1 MKLEE
6 ILMAELELEKLSMDE
21 AAQEMLKKAQA
32 EGIETIFDRAKT
44 MKPCPIGAEGACC
57 RICAQ
62 GPCRVPPPKK
72 KPGEEGAEEKK
83 QRMGLCGATA
93 ETIVARNFARMV
105 AAGTSAHSDHAR
117 GVAKLFIEVA
127 HGRAQGYKIK
137 DVAKLRR
144 VARDWGVP
152 ITEGEGEDA
161 KPRAPE
167 AIAQELGPKVLAE
180 FGQQT
185 GEINY
190 VKRAPKK
197 RQELWRK
204 LDVVPRGVDIEVVE
218 LMHRTHMGVDQDYH
232 NLIKQ
237 STRCALAD
245 GWAGSMISTDLQDIL
260 FGCPVPVAGE
270 INLGVLKE
278 DHVNVVMHG
287 HEPLL
292 PEMLY
297 VAAQEPE
304 LIQYAQ
310 SKGAKGIQL
319 AGMCCSANEVL
330 MRHGV
335 PVAGNYLHQEL
346 AVITGAVDA
355 LVVDVQC
362 EMQALENVA
371 ACYHTKL
378 ITTDTRAK
386 MEKALHIEF
395 DEHHALDVARKILR
409 EAIDNY
415 PNRRAPVLIP
425 KASSPTIVGF
435 SYETIQYLL
444 GGSIRGSY
452 YTLNDNVIGGRV
464 RGVAGVVGCNNCRT
478 TQDSSH
484 MTLIKELLKND
495 VIVLS
500 TGCAAMAAGKY
511 GLLTPES
518 ASQYCGPGLAEVCE
532 TVGIPPVLHMGA
544 CVDNSRILLAATAC
558 VKAGGLGTDIS
569 DLPAA
574 GAAPEWMSEK
584 AVAIGQY
591 FVASGVY
598 TLFGVTWPT
607 TGSEI
612 LTDYLFKGI
621 EEELGGKWDFVADPE
636 EMARRMIAHIDLK
649 RQALGIDKARERVLY
664 DMEMRRQLEEAAAA
678 AEEH

>member
-1 MKLEE
+1 
-6 ILMAELELEKLSMDE
+6 MAELELDKLSMDP
-21 AAQEMLKKAQA
+21 AAQALLKKAQA
-32 EGIETIFDRAKT
+32 EGVETIFDRAKT
-44 MKPCPIGAEGACC
+44 MKPCPIGIEGACC

-72 KPGEEGAEEKK
+72 KAGEETTEEKK

-105 AAGTSAHSDHAR
+105 AAGSASHSDHSR

-127 HGRAQGYKIK
+127 HGRTQGYKIK

-144 VARDWGVP
+144 VAKDWDVA
-152 ITEGEGEDA
+152 ITVGEGEDA
-161 KPRAPE
+161 KPRSPE
-167 AIAQELGPKVLAE
+167 EIAQELGPKVLAE
-180 FGQQT
+180 FGQQE

-190 VKRAPKK
+190 VRRAPKK
-197 RQELWRK
+197 RQEIWRK
-204 LDVVPRGVDIEVVE
+204 HGVVPRGVDIEVVE

-245 GWAGSMISTDLQDIL
+245 GWSGSMISTDLQDIL
-260 FGCPVPVAGE
+260 FGCPVPIAGE

-292 PEMLY
+292 PEMLF
-297 VAAQEPE
+297 VASQEPE

-362 EMQALENVA
+362 EMQALANVA
-371 ACYHTKL
+371 KCYHTKI
-378 ITTDTRAK
+378 ITTDDRAK
-386 MEKALHIEF
+386 MEGAAMHIPF
-395 DEHHALDVARKILR
+395 DDHHALDVARKVIR
-409 EAIDNY
+409 EAIDNF

-425 KASSPTIVGF
+425 KESSPTIVGF

-444 GGSIRGSY
+444 GGSIRGTY
-452 YTLNDNVIGGRV
+452 YTLNDNVIGGRI

-478 TQDSSH
+478 AQDTSH
-484 MTLIKELLKND
+484 MVLIKELLKND

-518 ASQYCGPGLAEVCE
+518 ASKYCGEGLAEICE

-544 CVDNSRILLAATAC
+544 CVDNSRILMAATAC

-584 AVAIGQY
+584 AIAIGQY

-598 TLFGVTWPT
+598 TLFGVTFPT

-621 EEELGGKWDFVADPE
+621 EEEYGGKWDFVADPM
-636 EMARRMIAHIDLK
+636 EMAKRMIAHIDLK
-649 RQALGIDKARERVLY
+649 RKALGIDKARERVLM
-664 DMEMRRQLEEAAAA
+664 DMEMRRQLEAAAG
-678 AEEH
+678 EEH

>member
-1 MKLEE
+1 
-6 ILMAELELEKLSMDE
+6 MAEVELEKLTMDV

-32 EGIETIFDRAKT
+32 EGVETIFDRART

-72 KPGEEGAEEKK
+72 KPGEEAAEEKK

-105 AAGTSAHSDHAR
+105 ASGTASHNDHSR
-117 GVAKLFIEVA
+117 GVAKLFKEIA
-127 HGRAQGYKIK
+127 HGEAPGYDIK
-137 DVAKLRR
+137 DVTKLRR
-144 VARDWGVP
+144 VARDWDVAL
-152 ITEGEGEDA
+152 TEGEGDDA
-161 KPRAPE
+161 KPRDKY
-167 AIAQELGPKVLAE
+167 AIAKDLAEKILAE
-180 FGQQT
+180 FGQQS

-190 VKRAPKK
+190 TRRAPKK
-197 RQELWRK
+197 RQEIWRK
-204 LDVVPRGVDIEVVE
+204 HGVVPRGLDIEVVE

-245 GWAGSMISTDLQDIL
+245 GWGGSMISTDLQDII
-260 FGCPVPVAGE
+260 FGCPVPIAGE

-297 VAAQEPE
+297 VAAQDPE
-304 LIQYAQ
+304 LIAYAQ

-346 AVITGAVDA
+346 AVITGAVEA

-371 ACYHTKL
+371 KCYHTKI
-378 ITTDTRAK
+378 ITTDDRAR
-386 MEKALHIEF
+386 MPLAEHIPF
-395 DEHHALDVARKILR
+395 DEHHALDVAKKIIR

-415 PNRRAPVLIP
+415 QNRKAPVMIP
-425 KASSPTIVGF
+425 SASSPTVVGF

-452 YTLNDNVIGGRV
+452 YTLNDNIIGGRV

-484 MTLIKELLKND
+484 LTLIKELLKND
-495 VIVLS
+495 VIVLT

-511 GLLTPES
+511 GLLTPEA
-518 ASQYCGPGLAEVCE
+518 ASKYCGPGLAEVCE

-544 CVDNSRILLAATAC
+544 CVDNSRILMAATAC

-612 LTDYLFKGI
+612 LTDYLFAGI
-621 EEELGGKWDFVADPE
+621 EEEYGGKWDFVADPE
-636 EMARRMIAHIDLK
+636 EMAKKMIAHIDLK
-649 RQALGIDKARERVLY
+649 RKALGIDKARERVLF
-664 DMEMRRQLEEAAAA
+664 DMEMRRQLEAAAG
-678 AEEH
+678 EEH

>member
-1 MKLEE
+1 MPDV
-6 ILMAELELEKLSMDE
+6 ELEKLSMDV

-32 EGIETIFDRAKT
+32 EGVETIFDRAKT
-44 MKPCPIGAEGACC
+44 MKPCPIGVEGACC

-62 GPCRVPPPKK
+62 GPCRVPAPKK
-72 KPGEEGAEEKK
+72 KAGEEAPEEKK

-105 AAGTSAHSDHAR
+105 AAGTASHSDHAR

-127 HGRAQGYKIK
+127 HGRTQGYKIK
-137 DVAKLRR
+137 DVAKLKQ
-144 VARDWGVP
+144 VARDWGVA

-161 KPRAPE
+161 KSRSPE

-185 GEINY
+185 GEITY
-190 VKRAPKK
+190 VARAPKK
-197 RQELWRK
+197 RQEIWRK
-204 LDVVPRGVDIEVVE
+204 HDVVPRGVDIEVVE

-232 NLIKQ
+232 NLMKQ
-237 STRCALAD
+237 ATRCALAD
-245 GWAGSMISTDLQDIL
+245 GWSGSMISTDLQDIM
-260 FGCPVPVAGE
+260 FGCPVPIAGE

-292 PEMLY
+292 PEMLF
-297 VAAQEPE
+297 VASQDPE
-304 LIQYAQ
+304 LIKAAQ

-371 ACYHTKL
+371 KCYHTKI
-378 ITTDTRAK
+378 ITTDDRAK
-386 MEKALHIEF
+386 MPLAVHIAF
-395 DEHHALDVARKILR
+395 DEHHALDVAKKIILT
-409 EAIDNY
+409 AIDNY

-425 KASSPTIVGF
+425 SASSPTIVGF

-452 YTLNDNVIGGRV
+452 YTLNDNIIGGRV

-511 GLLTPES
+511 GLLTPEA
-518 ASQYCGPGLAEVCE
+518 ASKYCGPGLAEVCE

-544 CVDNSRILLAATAC
+544 CVDNSRILMAATAC

-584 AVAIGQY
+584 AIAIGQY

-598 TLFGVTWPT
+598 TLFGVTFPT

-621 EEELGGKWDFVADPE
+621 EEEYGGKWDFVADPE

-649 RQALGIDKARERVLY
+649 RKALGIDKARERVLY
-664 DMEMRRQLEEAAAA
+664 DMAMRRELEAAAGD
-678 AEEH
+678 EH

>member
-1 MKLEE
+1 
-6 ILMAELELEKLSMDE
+6 MAELDLEKLSMDP
-21 AAQEMLKKAQA
+21 AAQELLKKAAA
-32 EGIETIFDRAKT
+32 EGVETIFDRAKT

-72 KPGEEGAEEKK
+72 KEGETGEEKK

-105 AAGTSAHSDHAR
+105 CAGTAAHSDHAR

-127 HGRAQGYKIK
+127 NGRTQGYKIK
-137 DVAKLRR
+137 DVTKLKR
-144 VARDWGVP
+144 VAKDWDVA
-152 ITEGEGEDA
+152 ITEGEGDDA
-161 KPRAPE
+161 KPRSPE
-167 AIAQELGPKVLAE
+167 AIAIDLGPKVLAE
-180 FGQQT
+180 FGKQE

-190 VKRAPKK
+190 VRRAPKK
-197 RQELWRK
+197 RQEIWRK
-204 LDVVPRGVDIEVVE
+204 LGIVPRGVDIEVVE

-232 NLIKQ
+232 NLMKQ
-237 STRCALAD
+237 SSRCALAD
-245 GWAGSMISTDLQDIL
+245 GWAGSMISTDLQDIM
-260 FGCPVPVAGE
+260 FGCPTPVAGE

-297 VAAQEPE
+297 VASQDPE
-304 LIQYAQ
+304 LIKAAQ

-319 AGMCCSANEVL
+319 GGMCCSANEVL

-335 PVAGNYLHQEL
+335 PVVGNYLHQEL

-362 EMQALENVA
+362 EMQALENVVK
-371 ACYHTKL
+371 CYHTKL
-378 ITTDTRAK
+378 ITTDDRAK
-386 MEKALHIEF
+386 MPLAEHVAF
-395 DEHHALDVARKILR
+395 DEHHALDVAKKIIMM
-409 EAIDNY
+409 AIDNY
-415 PNRRAPVLIP
+415 PNRKAPVLIP
-425 KASSPTIVGF
+425 SQSSPTVVGF

-452 YTLNDNVIGGRV
+452 YTLNDNIINGRI

-478 TQDSSH
+478 AQDTSH
-484 MTLIKELLKND
+484 MVLIKELIKND

-511 GLLTPES
+511 GLLSPES
-518 ASQYCGPGLAEVCE
+518 AAKYCGEGLAEVCE

-544 CVDNSRILLAATAC
+544 CVDNSRILMAATAC
-558 VKAGGLGTDIS
+558 VKAGGLGSDIS

-621 EEELGGKWDFVADPE
+621 EEELGGKWDFELDPMI
-636 EMARRMIAHIDLK
+636 MAKKMIAHIDLK
-649 RQALGIDKARERVLY
+649 RKALGIDKARERVLM
-664 DMEMRRQLEEAAAA
+664 DMEMRRTMDAAAA
-678 AEEH
+678 GEEH

>member
-1 MKLEE
+1 
-6 ILMAELELEKLSMDE
+6 MDP
-21 AAQEMLKKAQA
+21 AAQELLKKAQA
-32 EGIETIFDRAKT
+32 EGVETIFDRAKA
-44 MKPCPIGAEGACC
+44 MKPCPIGIEGACC

-72 KPGEEGAEEKK
+72 KEGETTEEKK

-105 AAGTSAHSDHAR
+105 AAGSASHSDHSR

-127 HGRAQGYKIK
+127 NGRTQGYQIK

-144 VARDWGVP
+144 VARDWDVP

-161 KPRAPE
+161 KPRSPE
-167 AIAQELGPKVLAE
+167 DIAKELGPKILAE
-180 FGQQT
+180 FGQQD

-190 VKRAPKK
+190 VRRAPKK
-197 RQELWRK
+197 RQEIWRK
-204 LDVVPRGVDIEVVE
+204 QGVVPRGVDIEVVE
-218 LMHRTHMGVDQDYH
+218 LMYRTHMGVDQDYH

-245 GWAGSMISTDLQDIL
+245 GWSGSMISTDLQDIL
-260 FGCPVPVAGE
+260 FGCPTPVAGE

-292 PEMLY
+292 PEMLF

-304 LIQYAQ
+304 LIEYAK

-371 ACYHTKL
+371 QCYHTKI
-378 ITTDTRAK
+378 ITTDDRAK
-386 MEKALHIEF
+386 MPKATHIPF
-395 DEHHALDVARKILR
+395 DDHHALDVARQVLR

-425 KASSPTIVGF
+425 KESSPTIVGF

-484 MTLIKELLKND
+484 LTLIKELLKND
-495 VIVLS
+495 IIVLS

-518 ASQYCGPGLAEVCE
+518 ASKYCGEGLAEVCE

-544 CVDNSRILLAATAC
+544 CVDNSRILMAATAC

-584 AVAIGQY
+584 AIAIGQY

-598 TLFGVTWPT
+598 TLFGVNWPT

-612 LTDYLFKGI
+612 LTEYLFKGI
-621 EEELGGKWDFVADPE
+621 EEEYGGKWDFEADPE
-636 EMARRMIAHIDLK
+636 MMAKKMIAHIDLK
-649 RQALGIDKARERVLY
+649 RKALGIDKARERVLM
-664 DMEMRRQLEEAAAA
+664 DMEMRRQLEAAAG
-678 AEEH
+678 EEH

>member
-1 MKLEE
+1 
-6 ILMAELELEKLSMDE
+6 MAETDFEKLSVDL
-21 AAQEMLKKAQA
+21 AAQEMLKKAAA
-32 EGIETIFDRAKT
+32 EGVETIFDRAKT

-72 KPGEEGAEEKK
+72 KEGETGEEKK

-105 AAGTSAHSDHAR
+105 AAGTAAHSDHSR
-117 GVAKLFIEVA
+117 GVAKLFKEIA
-127 HGRAQGYKIK
+127 HGEAPGYEVK
-137 DVAKLRR
+137 DVAKLRK
-144 VARDWGVP
+144 VARDWDVAL
-152 ITEGEGEDA
+152 TEGEGDDA
-161 KPRAPE
+161 KSRDKL
-167 AIAQELGPKVLAE
+167 AIAQDLAEKVLKE
-180 FGQQT
+180 FGQQD

-197 RQELWRK
+197 RLEIWRK
-204 LDVVPRGVDIEVVE
+204 NGVVPRGIDIEVVE
-218 LMHRTHMGVDQDYH
+218 LMHRTHMGVDQEYH
-232 NLIKQ
+232 NLMKQ

-245 GWAGSMISTDLQDIL
+245 GWGGSMISTDLQDIM
-260 FGCPVPVAGE
+260 FGCPTPIAGE

-297 VAAQEPE
+297 VAAQDPE
-304 LIQYAQ
+304 LITYAQ
-310 SKGAKGIQL
+310 NKGAKGIQL

-335 PVAGNYLHQEL
+335 PVVGNYLHQEL

-362 EMQALENVA
+362 EMQALESVA
-371 ACYHTKL
+371 QCYHTK
-378 ITTDTRAK
+378 IVTTDDRAR
-386 MEKALHIEF
+386 MPLATHIPF
-395 DEHHALDVARKILR
+395 DEHHALDVAKQIIRL
-409 EAIDNY
+409 AIDNF
-415 PNRRAPVLIP
+415 PNRKAPVLIP
-425 KASSPTIVGF
+425 SVSSPTVVGF

-452 YTLNDNVIGGRV
+452 YTLNDNIINGRV

-478 TQDSSH
+478 TQDNSH
-484 MTLIKELLKND
+484 LEMIKELLKND
-495 VIVLS
+495 VIVLT

-511 GLLTPES
+511 GLLTPEA
-518 ASQYCGPGLAEVCE
+518 ASKYCGAGLAEVCE

-544 CVDNSRILLAATAC
+544 CVDNSRILMAATAC

-584 AVAIGQY
+584 AIAIGQY

-598 TLFGVTWPT
+598 TVFGVTWPT
-607 TGSEI
+607 TGSEL
-612 LTDYLFKGI
+612 LTDYLFKGF
-621 EEELGGKWDFVADPE
+621 EEEYGGKWDFEIDPIL
-636 EMARRMIAHIDLK
+636 AAKKMIAHIDLK
-649 RQALGIDKARERVLY
+649 RRALGIDKARERVLM
-664 DMEMRRQLEEAAAA
+664 DMEMRRTMDAAAA
-678 AEEH
+678 GEEH

>member
-1 MKLEE
+1 
-6 ILMAELELEKLSMDE
+6 MAEVEFEKLSMDV
-21 AAQEMLKKAQA
+21 AAQEMLKKAAA
-32 EGIETIFDRAKT
+32 EGVETIFDRAKT

-72 KPGEEGAEEKK
+72 KEGETGEEKK

-105 AAGTSAHSDHAR
+105 AAGTAAHSDHSR
-117 GVAKLFIEVA
+117 GVAKLFKEIA
-127 HGRAQGYKIK
+127 HGEAPGYEVK
-137 DVAKLRR
+137 DVVKLKR
-144 VARDWGVP
+144 VARDWDVA
-152 ITEGEGEDA
+152 IIEGEGDEA
-161 KPRAPE
+161 KSRDKL
-167 AIAQELGPKVLAE
+167 AIAKDLAEKVLKE
-180 FGQQT
+180 FGQQE

-197 RQELWRK
+197 RQEIWRK
-204 LDVVPRGVDIEVVE
+204 LGVVPRGIDIEVVE
-218 LMHRTHMGVDQDYH
+218 LMHRTHMGVDQEYH
-232 NLIKQ
+232 NLMKQ

-245 GWAGSMISTDLQDIL
+245 GWGGSMISTDLQDIM
-260 FGCPVPVAGE
+260 FGCPTPIAGE

-292 PEMLY
+292 PEMLF
-297 VAAQEPE
+297 VASQDPE
-304 LIQYAQ
+304 LIKAAQ

-346 AVITGAVDA
+346 AVVTGAVDA

-371 ACYHTKL
+371 KCYHTKI
-378 ITTDTRAK
+378 ITTDDRAK
-386 MEKALHIEF
+386 MPLAEHIPF
-395 DEHHALDVARKILR
+395 DEHHALDVAKKIILT
-409 EAIDNY
+409 AIDNY
-415 PNRRAPVLIP
+415 PNRKAPVLIP
-425 KASSPTIVGF
+425 SVSSPTVVGF

-452 YTLNDNVIGGRV
+452 YTLNDNIINGRV

-484 MTLIKELLKND
+484 LEMIKELLKND

-511 GLLTPES
+511 GLMTPEA
-518 ASQYCGPGLAEVCE
+518 ASKYCGPGLAEVCE

-544 CVDNSRILLAATAC
+544 CVDNSRILMAATAC

-584 AVAIGQY
+584 AIAIGQY

-598 TLFGVTWPT
+598 TIFGVTWPT
-607 TGSEI
+607 TGSEL
-612 LTDYLFKGI
+612 LTDYLFRGF
-621 EEELGGKWDFVADPE
+621 EEEYGGKWDFEMDPILA
-636 EMARRMIAHIDLK
+636 ARKMIAHIDLK
-649 RQALGIDKARERVLY
+649 RKALGIDKARERVLM
-664 DMEMRRQLEEAAAA
+664 DMDMRRTMDAAA

>member
-1 MKLEE
+1 
-6 ILMAELELEKLSMDE
+6 MAELELEKLSMDP
-21 AAQEMLKKAQA
+21 AAQELLKKAQA
-32 EGIETIFDRAKT
+32 EGIETIFDRAKA

-72 KPGEEGAEEKK
+72 KEGETEGEKK

-105 AAGTSAHSDHAR
+105 AAGTAAHSDHAR

-127 HGRAQGYKIK
+127 NGRTQGYQIK
-137 DVAKLRR
+137 DMAKLRR
-144 VARDWGVP
+144 VARDWDIP
-152 ITEGEGEDA
+152 ITEGEGDDA
-161 KPRAPE
+161 KPRSAE
-167 AIAQELGPKVLAE
+167 DIAKELGPKVLAE
-180 FGQQT
+180 FGKQE

-190 VKRAPKK
+190 VRRAPKK
-197 RQELWRK
+197 RQEVWRK
-204 LDVVPRGVDIEVVE
+204 LGVVPRGVDIEVVE
-218 LMHRTHMGVDQDYH
+218 LMHRTHMGVDQEYH

-237 STRCALAD
+237 STRTALAD

-278 DHVNVVMHG
+278 DHVNVIMHG

-355 LVVDVQC
+355 MVVDVQC
-362 EMQALENVA
+362 EMQALGNVA
-371 ACYHTKL
+371 KCYHTKL
-378 ITTDTRAK
+378 ITTDDRAK
-386 MEKALHIEF
+386 MEGATMHIPF
-395 DEHHALDVARKILR
+395 DDHHALDVARKIIR
-409 EAIDNY
+409 EAIDNF
-415 PNRRAPVLIP
+415 PNRKAPVMIP
-425 KASSPTIVGF
+425 ESHVPTVVGF

-452 YTLNDNVIGGRV
+452 YTLNDNIINGRI
-464 RGVAGVVGCNNCRT
+464 RGIAGVVGCNNCRT
-478 TQDSSH
+478 AQDSSH
-484 MTLIKELLKND
+484 MVLIKELLKND

-511 GLLTPES
+511 GLLSPES
-518 ASQYCGPGLAEVCE
+518 ASKFCGPGLAEVCE

-544 CVDNSRILLAATAC
+544 CVDNSRILMAATAC

-584 AVAIGQY
+584 AVAIGHY

-636 EMARRMIAHIDLK
+636 EMAKKMIAHIDSK
-649 RQALGIDKARERVLY
+649 RKALGIDKARERVLY
-664 DMEMRRQLEEAAAA
+664 DMAMRREMEAAAA
-678 AEEH
+678 GEEH

>member
-1 MKLEE
+1 
-6 ILMAELELEKLSMDE
+6 MAELDLEKLSMDV
-21 AAQEMLKKAQA
+21 AAQEMLKKAAA
-32 EGIETIFDRAKT
+32 EGVETIFDRAKT

-72 KPGEEGAEEKK
+72 KEGETQAEKK
-83 QRMGLCGATA
+83 ARMGLCGATA

-105 AAGTSAHSDHAR
+105 AAGTAAHSDHAR

-127 HGRAQGYKIK
+127 KGEAQGYQIK
-137 DVAKLRR
+137 DVAKLRK
-144 VARDWGVP
+144 VAKDWDVA
-152 ITEGEGEDA
+152 ITEGEGEEA
-161 KPRAPE
+161 KPRDPQ
-167 AIAQELGPKVLAE
+167 AIAMELGPKVLAE
-180 FGQQT
+180 FGQQA

-190 VKRAPKK
+190 VRRAPKK
-197 RQELWRK
+197 RQEIWRK
-204 LDVVPRGVDIEVVE
+204 NNVVPRGVDIEVVE

-232 NLIKQ
+232 NLINQ

-245 GWAGSMISTDLQDIL
+245 GWSGSMISTDLQDIM
-260 FGCPVPVAGE
+260 FGCPTPIAGE

-292 PEMLY
+292 PEMLF
-297 VAAQEPE
+297 VASQDPDIIKA
-304 LIQYAQ
+304 AQ

-346 AVITGAVDA
+346 AVVTGAVDA

-371 ACYHTKL
+371 KCYHTK
-378 ITTDTRAK
+378 IVTTDDRAR
-386 MEKALHIEF
+386 MPLAEHVPF
-395 DEHHALDVARKILR
+395 DEHHALDVAKKILLM
-409 EAIDNY
+409 AIDNY
-415 PNRRAPVLIP
+415 PNRKAPVMIP
-425 KASSPTIVGF
+425 SQSSPTVVGF

-452 YTLNDNVIGGRV
+452 YTLNDNIIGGRV

-478 TQDSSH
+478 AQDTSH
-484 MTLIKELLKND
+484 MVLIKELLKND

-511 GLLTPES
+511 GLMTPEA
-518 ASQYCGPGLAEVCE
+518 ASKYCGEGLAEVCE

-544 CVDNSRILLAATAC
+544 CVDNSRILMAATAC

-584 AVAIGQY
+584 AIAIGQY

-598 TLFGVTWPT
+598 TLFGVTFPS

-621 EEELGGKWDFVADPE
+621 EEEYGGKWDFEQDPE
-636 EMARRMIAHIDLK
+636 MMAKKMIAHIDLK
-649 RQALGIDKARERVLY
+649 RKALGIDKARERVLM
-664 DMEMRRQLEEAAAA
+664 DMEMRRTMDAAAA
-678 AEEH
+678 SEEH

>member
-1 MKLEE
+1 MPD
-6 ILMAELELEKLSMDE
+6 LELEKLSMDV

-32 EGIETIFDRAKT
+32 EGVETIFDRAKT
-44 MKPCPIGAEGACC
+44 MKPCPIGIEGACC

-72 KPGEEGAEEKK
+72 KEGETGEEKK

-105 AAGTSAHSDHAR
+105 AAGTASHSDHAR

-127 HGRAQGYKIK
+127 KGKTQGYQIK
-137 DVAKLRR
+137 DVAKLKR
-144 VARDWGVP
+144 VARDWGVA

-161 KPRAPE
+161 KPRSPE

-190 VKRAPKK
+190 VARAPKK
-197 RQELWRK
+197 RQEIWRK
-204 LDVVPRGVDIEVVE
+204 NDVVPRGVDIEVVE

-232 NLIKQ
+232 NLMKQ
-237 STRCALAD
+237 ATRCALAD
-245 GWAGSMISTDLQDIL
+245 GWSGSMISTDLQDIM
-260 FGCPVPVAGE
+260 FGCPVPIAGE

-292 PEMLY
+292 PEMLF
-297 VAAQEPE
+297 VASQDPE
-304 LIQYAQ
+304 LIKAAQ

-371 ACYHTKL
+371 KCYHTKI
-378 ITTDTRAK
+378 ITTDDRAR
-386 MEKALHIEF
+386 MPLAEHVAF
-395 DEHHALDVARKILR
+395 DEHHALDVAKKILLI
-409 EAIDNY
+409 AIDNY

-425 KASSPTIVGF
+425 SASSPMVVGF

-452 YTLNDNVIGGRV
+452 YTLNDNIIGGRV

-484 MTLIKELLKND
+484 MILIKELLKND

-511 GLLTPES
+511 GLLTPEA
-518 ASQYCGPGLAEVCE
+518 ASKYCGPGLAEVCE

-544 CVDNSRILLAATAC
+544 CVDNSRILMAATAC
-558 VKAGGLGTDIS
+558 VKAGGLGSDIS

-584 AVAIGQY
+584 AIAIGQY

-598 TLFGVTWPT
+598 TLFGVTFPT

-621 EEELGGKWDFVADPE
+621 EEEYGGKWDFVADPE

-649 RQALGIDKARERVLY
+649 RKALGIDKARERVLM
-664 DMEMRRQLEEAAAA
+664 DMDMRRKLEAAAGD
-678 AEEH
+678 EQ